1 MMLSAAQAAAMLPP
15 TFQILTGLTFALLLV
30 VRFLAPGALK
40 PLWGK
45 MIAFSLIFV
54 ALGHFLMSQG
64 TAESTFSGA
73 AEMLTLGGISYFV
86 AAVLVTVGLVFR
98 ARSADVARAS

>member
-1 MMLSAAQAAAMLPP
+1 MLSPAQAAAMLPP
-15 TFQILTGLTFALLLV
+15 TFEILTGLTFALLLV

-45 MIAFSLIFV
+45 VIAFSLIFV
-54 ALGHFLMSQG
+54 ALGHFLMSRG

-73 AEMLTLGGISYFV
+73 AEMLTFGGISYFV
-86 AAVLVTVGLVFR
+86 AAVLVTVGLFLG
-98 ARSADVARAS
+98 ARAGAAK

>member
-1 MMLSAAQAAAMLPP
+1 MLSPAQAAAMLPP

-45 MIAFSLIFV
+45 ITAFSLVFV
-54 ALGHFLMSQG
+54 ALGHFLMSRG
-64 TAESTFSGA
+64 TAETSFSGA
-73 AEMLTLGGISYFV
+73 AEMLTFGGISYFV
-86 AAVLVTVGLVFR
+86 AAVLVTVGLVLN
-98 ARSADVARAS
+98 ARAGAAK

>member
-1 MMLSAAQAAAMLPP
+1 MLPP

-45 MIAFSLIFV
+45 VIAFSLIFV
-54 ALGHFLMSQG
+54 ALGNFLMSRG
-64 TAESTFSGA
+64 TAESSFSGA
-73 AEMLTLGGISYFV
+73 AEMLTFGGISYFV
-86 AAVLVTVGLVFR
+86 AAVLVAAGLVIR
-98 ARSADVARAS
+98 ARSADARGAA

>member
-1 MMLSAAQAAAMLPP
+1 MLSPAQAAAMLPP

-30 VRFLAPGALK
+30 VRFFAPGALK

-45 MIAFSLIFV
+45 IVAFSVIFV
-54 ALGHFLMSQG
+54 ALGHFLMSRG

-73 AEMLTLGGISYFV
+73 AEMLTFGGISYFV
-86 AAVLVTVGLVFR
+86 AAVLVTVGLVIR
-98 ARSADVARAS
+98 ARRADATGAA

>member
-1 MMLSAAQAAAMLPP
+1 MLSPAQAAAMLPP
-15 TFQILTGLTFALLLV
+15 TFEILTGLTFALLLV

-45 MIAFSLIFV
+45 VIAFSLIFV
-54 ALGHFLMSQG
+54 ALGNFLMSRG

-73 AEMLTLGGISYFV
+73 AEMLTFGGISYFV
-86 AAVLVTVGLVFR
+86 AAVLVTVGLFLC
-98 ARSADVARAS
+98 ARAGAAK

>member
-1 MMLSAAQAAAMLPP
+1 MLSPAQAAAMLPP
-15 TFQILTGLTFALLLV
+15 TFEILTGLTFALLLV

-45 MIAFSLIFV
+45 VIAFSLIFV
-54 ALGHFLMSQG
+54 ALGHFLMSRG

-73 AEMLTLGGISYFV
+73 AEMLTFGGISYFV
-86 AAVLVTVGLVFR
+86 AAVLVTVGLFLC
-98 ARSADVARAS
+98 ARAGAAK

>member
-1 MMLSAAQAAAMLPP
+1 MLSPGQAAAMLPP
-15 TFQILTGLTFALLLV
+15 TFQILTGLSFALLLV

-45 MIAFSLIFV
+45 VTAFSVIFV
-54 ALGHFLMSQG
+54 ALGSFLMSRG

-86 AAVLVTVGLVFR
+86 SAALVTVGLVIR
-98 ARSADVARAS
+98 ARSANVTRAS